1 MLIPF
6 IEKFFRLID
15 IERRIHKK
23 ILYLSIPLILSNLT
37 IPLLTFIDTAVIGHL
52 GYVDHLAGI
61 TAAASLFAL
70 IYGNFNFL
78 RMGTTGL
85 SSQAYGSKEPNYLI
99 NVFIRSIILALSLG
113 ILIIIFHNLI
123 FSVFIPILNL
133 SKQVWHSAESYSQVR
148 IFSAPAVLMNFCIIG
163 YLIGI
168 QKTNI
173 VLISSFIVNGL
184 NIILDYLF
192 VASFNMNVVGVAL
205 GTLISEWTGCIF
217 GLTFLIVIFRK
228 SGATILWKDV
238 FEKKH
243 FLIFFNI
250 NFDIFIRTFCLG
262 AANIWFI
269 SRSSNLS
276 DIQLA
281 TNGILLN
288 FVYISAF
295 FIDGFAFTT
304 ETLVGES
311 KGSKDRI
318 LFIKYVLSSSLWCI
332 IAGLMCVIFFTIF
345 GKDLINLLT
354 NIVEVKNQSS
364 VYLIWVILLPVISV
378 FSYQLDGIF
387 TGATR
392 TKDMR
397 NGALISLSIFVLATI
412 ILLPVWG
419 NHGLWL
425 AYILFLLFRAV
436 TLGLRF
442 TSLHNSIGI

>member
-1 MLIPF
+1 MKGKYIFLNV
-6 IEKFFRLID
+6 K
-15 IERRIHKK
+15 
-23 ILYLSIPLILSNLT
+23 LT
-37 IPLLTFIDTAVIGHL
+37 
-52 GYVDHLAGI
+52 
-61 TAAASLFAL
+61 SAL
-70 IYGNFNFL
+70 
-78 RMGTTGL
+78 
-85 SSQAYGSKEPNYLI
+85 
-99 NVFIRSIILALSLG
+99 
-113 ILIIIFHNLI
+113 
-123 FSVFIPILNL
+123 FSVSF
-133 SKQVWHSAESYSQVR
+133 ES
-148 IFSAPAVLMNFCIIG
+148 I
-163 YLIGI
+163 
-168 QKTNI
+168 
-173 VLISSFIVNGL
+173 
-184 NIILDYLF
+184 
-192 VASFNMNVVGVAL
+192 
-205 GTLISEWTGCIF
+205 
-217 GLTFLIVIFRK
+217 
-228 SGATILWKDV
+228 
-238 FEKKH
+238 
-243 FLIFFNI
+243 
-250 NFDIFIRTFCLG
+250 
-262 AANIWFI
+262 
-269 SRSSNLS
+269 
-276 DIQLA
+276 
-281 TNGILLN
+281 
-288 FVYISAF
+288 
-295 FIDGFAFTT
+295 FAFTT